1 VATVAAIVLLASF
14 RTPDQAP
21 PRIAAVPRGTLSTP
35 APSAPPTAQASAPPA
50 STAPSPTAPPAGTA
64 PAATTGPTATVVPT
78 IPRPTVRPAPQPT
91 PRPQPTPTPVAA
103 SGLHDGTWTGAD
115 EFAGNYG
122 DVQVRLVIRGGR
134 IADVQALVMPTD
146 RRRSAQISQY
156 AGPQLHD
163 EVLQAQSAT
172 IDTVSGATYTSD
184 AYAQSVQAALD
195 QARA

>member
-35 APSAPPTAQASAPPA
+35 APSAPPTA
-50 STAPSPTAPPAGTA
+50 PPAGTA
-64 PAATTGPTATVVPT
+64 PAA
-78 IPRPTVRPAPQPT
+78 
-91 PRPQPTPTPVAA
+91 A
-103 SGLHDGTWTGAD
+103 SGVHDGTWTGAD

-122 DVQVRLVIRGGR
+122 DVQVQLVVRGGR
-134 IADVQALVMPTD
+134 ITDVVAVTMPTD
-146 RRRSAQISQY
+146 RRRSAQISQD

-163 EVLQAQSAT
+163 EVLQAQGAT

-195 QARA
+195 RARA